1 MTAKKPSRLLRFF
14 TAFFNVSWYI
24 MLFLTILCALALVLC
39 VPRLPENRFTNFVV
53 PVGIDLLKLAEN
65 MEKYENE
72 PEIVRVLGYSEVHL
86 AIKARKVFFY
96 YVIYALAIGIL
107 ALAWIWQLR
116 MLLRRVRDGRPFA
129 RENPGRIRKVA
140 FLMIAA
146 APLNSLWD
154 WWLGKSYLHY
164 VSLPSPSFVRT
175 MLPYW
180 EAIILGLIILLIAQV
195 FDEGV
200 KMQEEQE
207 LTV

>member
-1 MTAKKPSRLLRFF
+1 MPAKKPSKLLCFF
-14 TAFFNVSWYI
+14 AAFFNVFWYI
-24 MLFLTILCALALVLC
+24 VLFLIILYALALVLC

-53 PVGIDLLKLAEN
+53 PVGIDLLKLAED
-65 MEKYENE
+65 MEKYENG

-96 YVIYALAIGIL
+96 DAVYTLAIGIL
-107 ALAWIWQLR
+107 SLACIWQWR
-116 MLLRRVRDGRPFA
+116 MLLRTVRDGRLFA

-140 FLMIAA
+140 LLTFAFV
-146 APLNSLWD
+146 PLESGWD

-164 VSLPSPSFVRT
+164 VSLPSPSFFWT
-175 MLPYW
+175 LLPAS
-180 EAIILGLIILLIAQV
+180 EAIIVTLFILLIAQV